1 MEDIMKNCCPL
12 LVLVVT
18 VLFARADEISLESA
32 PPVIVK
38 TLPQAGAADVD
49 AKTTEIQ
56 VTFSKD
62 MMDESWS
69 WSQLSDETFPKIT
82 GKPKYMKDKRTYVVS
97 VKLEPG
103 KTYAIWLNSE
113 KFDSFKDADG
123 RPAVPYLLVF
133 KTAK

>member
-1 MEDIMKNCCPL
+1 MRLAFSL
-12 LVLVVT
+12 LTMVT
-18 VLFARADEISLESA
+18 LASSGLADEITVETA
-32 PPVIVK
+32 QPVVVK
-38 TLPQAGAADVD
+38 TVPQAGAEDVD

-56 VTFSKD
+56 VTYSKD
-62 MMDESWS
+62 MADESWS
-69 WSQLSDETFPKIT
+69 WSQISDDSFPKIV
-82 GKPKYMKDKRTYVVS
+82 GKPKFQKDKRTCVLT

-113 KFDSFKDADG
+113 KFENFKDSNG

>member
-1 MEDIMKNCCPL
+1 MNCWPL
-12 LVLVVT
+12 LVLVAT
-18 VLFARADEISLESA
+18 VLFARADEFSVESA

-56 VTFSKD
+56 VIFSKD

-69 WSQLSDETFPKIT
+69 WSQLSVESFPKIT
-82 GKPKYMKDKRTYVVS
+82 GKPKYLKDKRTCVVK

-113 KFDSFKDADG
+113 KFDNFKDAEG

>member
-1 MEDIMKNCCPL
+1 MRLAISL
-12 LVLVVT
+12 LAMVMLASSD
-18 VLFARADEISLESA
+18 LADEITVETA
-32 PPVIVK
+32 QPVVVK
-38 TLPQAGAADVD
+38 TVPQAGAEDVD

-56 VTFSKD
+56 VTYSKE
-62 MMDESWS
+62 MRDESWS
-69 WSQLSDETFPKIT
+69 WAQISDDSFPKIV
-82 GKPKYMKDKRTYVVS
+82 GKPKYQKDKRTCVLT

-113 KFDSFKDADG
+113 KFENFKDSDG

>member
-1 MEDIMKNCCPL
+1 MKFTFS
-12 LVLVVT
+12 LVAAT
-18 VLFARADEISLESA
+18 IFAMPSFADDVALEMV
-32 PPVIVK
+32 PPVVVK
-38 TLPQAGAADVD
+38 TVPQAGVADVD

-56 VTFSKD
+56 VTYSKD
-62 MMDESWS
+62 MADESWS
-69 WSQLSDETFPKIT
+69 WAQISDDSFPKII
-82 GKPKYMKDKRTYVVS
+82 GKPKYLKDKRTCVLT

-113 KFDSFKDADG
+113 KFENFKDANG